1 MFIIIIITIIVIV
14 IITITCRRALCTTS
28 APCDLCETGK
38 EHLLR
43 VNLDMMMM
51 MMMMMIVDDDDDDDS
66 HDDSDDDD
74 DFKIMEQ
81 SFSFFLQQRT
91 WPVEPG
97 VDDDG

>member
-1 MFIIIIITIIVIV
+1 
-14 IITITCRRALCTTS
+14 
-28 APCDLCETGK
+28 
-38 EHLLR
+38 
-43 VNLDMMMM
+43 
-51 MMMMMIVDDDDDDDS
+51 MMMIVDDDDDDDS